1 MLNRNGRQTGT
12 WKSGPG
18 EVANA
23 VKTALRNGYKHLD
36 LAWIYGNEQEVGQGI
51 RDSGVPRDE
60 IFITSKLW
68 CTKHRDVEAAVKESL
83 DLIGTDYLD
92 LCTFLHL
99 VALTGVLM
107 LFIDAADL
115 MHWPV
120 PLNPNGNDAKFPKKE
135 DGSRDLVSYVSLARD
150 PDQLFM
156 RHLLCRIR
164 SGPSTK
170 RGSRWKRSWRRGSS
184 RRLAFPS
191 SSLFFS
197 EAQPSPAALVSHFL
211 LRRSFSEPVLDDL
224 LKTAKVTPAANQVRG
239 RCVRGDSGAGHM
251 LRNPSSQVELHPYL
265 PQHELLEYLEEK
277 GIVAE
282 AYSPLGSTD
291 SPLLKD
297 DDIKKIA
304 DKHGVSVG
312 TILISYQGEREDDL
326 LLSVDSP

>member
-1 MLNRNGRQTGT
+1 MPAYMDVPDIPLNSGAKKLSIPAVGLGT

-92 LCTFLHL
+92 LY
-99 VALTGVLM
+99 
-107 LFIDAADL
+107 L

-135 DGSRDLVSYVSLARD
+135 DGSRDLDTEWTINQTWEQMEALLEKGLVKAIGVSN
-150 PDQLFM
+150 
-156 RHLLCRIR
+156 
-164 SGPSTK
+164 
-170 RGSRWKRSWRRGSS
+170 
-184 RRLAFPS
+184 
-191 SSLFFS
+191 
-197 EAQPSPAALVSHFL
+197 
-211 LRRSFSEPVLDDL
+211 FSEPVLDDL
-224 LKTAKVTPAANQVRG
+224 LKTAKVTPAAN
-239 RCVRGDSGAGHM
+239 
-251 LRNPSSQVELHPYL
+251 QVELHPYL

-312 TILISYQGEREDDL
+312 TILISYQVNRNVVVLPKSVTAQRIIDNLKIVKLDAEDMDTLNSLYKTKGQRFIKPDWGIDL
-326 LLSVDSP
+326 KFKYW